1 MTRRK
6 RSIANLERKVTD
18 LYIKA
23 TSRKTKKLSRKF
35 NLMRR
40 FMFFK
45 DLLNKEIQAQ
55 NDISVLNKEATQ
67 TASKETVELLG
78 QVMDAQEATRA
89 E

>member
-1 MTRRK
+1 
-6 RSIANLERKVTD
+6 
-18 LYIKA
+18 
-23 TSRKTKKLSRKF
+23 
-35 NLMRR
+35 MRR

>member
-78 QVMDAQEATRA
+78 QVMDAQEAKRA